1 MADFSFRRRTDG
13 RQQARRH
20 RVQSFAYLIQVQ
32 NRGRVGLARDGD
44 GQQVAFTQPT
54 DEPSLV
60 GKHAKGEPPREFRF
74 RYGGGLPLEVEAEI
88 IANWGEAVTAS
99 NEAIIELDPDA
110 YPCCLNCGKLRY
122 IDPPTCRTS
131 RGTPVHG
138 CQPVRT
144 IDEVIRLGY
153 GTCFDLA
160 PMLASIKR
168 QKGGDRAARI
178 NVELTGDPKIPFHM
192 NVIDGT
198 GAVHDAQQIL
208 QSGHGGCDCDDKEGS
223 A

>member
-1 MADFSFRRRTDG
+1 MAHFSLRRRTDG
-13 RQQARRH
+13 RQQARR
-20 RVQSFAYLIQVQ
+20 RGSEGFAYLLQP
-32 NRGRVGLARDGD
+32 NSGGRVGLARAGD
-44 GQQVAFTQPT
+44 GTQVAFARPT
-54 DEPSLV
+54 YEPARV
-60 GKHAKGEPPREFRF
+60 GKHAKGEPPSEFRF
-74 RYGGGLPLEVEAEI
+74 RYGGDLPLEVEAEI

-99 NEAIIELDPDA
+99 NEAIIELNPDA
-110 YPCCLNCGKLRY
+110 YPTCLNCGKLRY
-122 IDPPTCRTS
+122 IDPPICRTS

-144 IDEVIRLGY
+144 IDEVMRLGY

-168 QKGGDRAARI
+168 KGGDRAARI

-208 QSGHGGCDCDDKEGS
+208 QSGQIDCDCPKEH

>member
-1 MADFSFRRRTDG
+1 MANFSFRRPTDG
-13 RQQARRH
+13 RHQAFGLELGSAY
-20 RVQSFAYLIQVQ
+20 RVRT

-44 GQQVAFTQPT
+44 GQQVAVIEPT
-54 DEPSLV
+54 RTSHV

-74 RYGGGLPLEVEAEI
+74 RYGGGLPLETEAQI
-88 IANWGEAVTAS
+88 IANWGEALTAS
-99 NEAIIELDPDA
+99 NEVLIALDPEA

-122 IDPPTCRTS
+122 IDPPVCRTS

-160 PMLASIKR
+160 PMLAAIKR
-168 QKGGDRAARI
+168 QKGGDSSARI

-208 QSGHGGCDCDDKEGS
+208 QGGHGGCDCPDDKGL